1 MRSVVVE
8 STGRRVVIG
17 EKVAAP
23 VLDALPRP
31 RITDRTAELALAG
44 IGYVHGAAGIGKT
57 TAVAQIAESWPG
69 RVAWVR
75 LDHGDAEEARLVSL
89 LDAALGASRPGEAT
103 IDDVIADLDS
113 PAYSS
118 TLIVLDDLHSIE
130 GSDAELALHRLVR
143 YRPPHV
149 AVLMASRHECAM
161 ALRNQFGAV
170 EPMIVDF
177 EDLRF
182 RLWEVGDLLRSQF
195 DMVIA
200 PAELHLLCRY
210 ADGWAAALR
219 LFSVASRNAAPEHR
233 SQMIS
238 GLRGSTGMLHD
249 FLMSEVL
256 SSLQPDE
263 RDFLIATSVL
273 ERVTA
278 GRGDALLGVTNSRS
292 MLRSIRAAGLFGD
305 DVDGGESFRCHE
317 LLRTHLLG
325 RLTEQIGAADVA
337 QRHLDAATLVE
348 QEGEPAEAIRYFAR
362 AGDLDAVRRILDN
375 NGDELS
381 ITPGRW
387 LEVLPPAMREQDPF
401 VLLTSA
407 RQLVREGDLTEARAR
422 YTHAIALLETND
434 VAGRRARQER
444 RSLEAWLLGETTPMT
459 GWVGRVSAL
468 LRGGVAT
475 PQEPATG
482 VQRAVADVLTGNL
495 AAASVGLRE
504 AEETLGGLP
513 AAVAAATRLV
523 VDLLRA
529 GDEGCSPA
537 AIRRVQQAAKGM
549 DARIVERVVG
559 AVARGAS
566 AHDSP
571 DALGQECAASNDHL
585 GGGLVRMIDGVAM
598 IHAARP
604 HPRPFAE
611 AAATFAEGGYD
622 ELAVLARC
630 FEAAGSAAIG
640 RPVADLDALE
650 SAARR
655 TGSFGQLLIA
665 IARAES
671 ATRHDPVLDEQVD
684 RFARRFDLGRLTQ
697 RLRRTGRW
705 DPVADSTPGE
715 RSVTVRVLGPF
726 GVLADNEP
734 IALGLTPLHRE
745 VLAFLAVHAGEWVH
759 SDRMMAAFWPD
770 KDDTRARRNLQVAIS
785 KVRLDV
791 EAHEI
796 GTIERDGARYSLVP
810 SPTTTVDLLALR
822 ELLAPGSASLDE
834 RAEALEAAA
843 AMFGEPVA
851 DLGAADW
858 AVEARREITLRISRA
873 AHDVVD
879 ALVRVDAQRAGRIA
893 EAAVDIDPGA
903 DGLWHVAIDNA
914 GGARSGQLRSAYE
927 AIVDSYSVGDRRPAT

>member
-1 MRSVVVE
+1 ME

-23 VLDALPRP
+23 VLNALPRP
-31 RITDRTAELALAG
+31 RITDRVAELAHAG
-44 IGYVHGAAGIGKT
+44 VGYVHGAAGIGKT
-57 TAVAQIAESWPG
+57 TAVAQLAEAWPG

-75 LDHGDAEEARLVSL
+75 LDHGDAEEPRLVSL
-89 LDAALGASRPGEAT
+89 LDAALGASRDHDAM

-130 GSDAELALHRLVR
+130 GSGAELAVHRLVR

-149 AVLMASRHECAM
+149 AVLMASRHECPM

-170 EPMIVDF
+170 EPMVVDF

-195 DMVIA
+195 DMAIA
-200 PAELHLLCRY
+200 PADLHLLCRY
-210 ADGWAAALR
+210 TDGWATALR

-256 SSLQPDE
+256 SSLQPEE

-278 GRGDALLGVTNSRS
+278 ARADALLGVANSAS

-305 DVDGGESFRCHE
+305 DATGGESFRCHE

-325 RLTEQIGAADVA
+325 RLTEQIGAAEVA

-348 QEGEPAEAIRYFAR
+348 NEGEPAEAIRYFAR
-362 AGDLDAVRRILDN
+362 AGHLDAVRRILDN

-381 ITPGRW
+381 VGPGRW

-407 RQLVREGDLTEARAR
+407 RQLVRQGDLVEARVR
-422 YTHAIALLETND
+422 YTHAVTLLDTSD
-434 VAGRRARQER
+434 AAGRRARQEL
-444 RSLEAWLLGETTPMT
+444 RSLEAWLLGEATPIT
-459 GWVGRVSAL
+459 GWVGQVSAT
-468 LRGGVAT
+468 LRRGAVASDEST
-475 PQEPATG
+475 SG

-504 AEETLGGLP
+504 AEETLGGLS
-513 AAVAAATRLV
+513 AAIAAATRLV

-529 GDEGCSPA
+529 GDEGCSPV
-537 AIRRVQQAAKGM
+537 AIRRIQQAAKGL

-559 AVARGAS
+559 AVARGAT
-566 AHDSP
+566 APDST
-571 DALGQECAASNDHL
+571 DALAQECAVSNDHL
-585 GGGLVRMIDGVAM
+585 GGGLVRMIDGVAL
-598 IHAARP
+598 IHAGLP
-604 HPRPFAE
+604 HPRPFGDAG
-611 AAATFAEGGYD
+611 ATFAEGGYD
-622 ELAVLARC
+622 ELAMLARC
-630 FEAAGSAAIG
+630 FEAAAAAATDQ
-640 RPVADLDALE
+640 PVADLEALE
-650 SAARR
+650 SATRR
-655 TGSFGQLLIA
+655 TGSFGQLLVA
-665 IARAES
+665 VARAES
-671 ATRHDPVLDEQVD
+671 AARHDPVLDEQAD
-684 RFARRFDLGRLTQ
+684 RLARRYDLVRLAQ
-697 RLRRTGRW
+697 RLRRSNGW
-705 DPVADSTPGE
+705 DADAAAEE
-715 RSVTVRVLGPF
+715 RSVTVRVLGSF
-726 GVLADNEP
+726 QVLVEEEP
-734 IALGLTPLHRE
+734 IALGVSPLHRE

-759 SDRMMAAFWPD
+759 SDRLMAAFWPD

-785 KVRLDV
+785 KVRIEV
-791 EAHEI
+791 EAHQI

-810 SPTTTVDLLALR
+810 SATTTVDLLTLR
-822 ELLAPGSASLDE
+822 ELLAHGSAAPED
-834 RAEALEAAA
+834 RAEALEAATGMYGA
-843 AMFGEPVA
+843 LVD
-851 DLGAADW
+851 DLGATDW
-858 AVEARREITLRISRA
+858 AVEARREISARISRA
-873 AHDVVD
+873 AEALVDELAPVD
-879 ALVRVDAQRAGRIA
+879 AARAGRIA
-893 EAAVDIDPGA
+893 EAVIEIDPGA
-903 DGLWHVAIDNA
+903 DGLWRIAIANA
-914 GGARSGQLRSAYE
+914 GEARAGQLRSAYE
-927 AIVDSYSVGDRRPAT
+927 ALVDSYALDPGPGSTT